1 MANVE
6 KFKMCQTGQMFGHY
20 DRSSK
25 NGKEHID
32 WSRTHLNYNLAPD
45 TQSKQI
51 DILHRRLSEVKV
63 QQRADV
69 NVFCTWIV
77 TKPKSLPEEKEPE
90 FFQETYKFLENRYGR
105 DNVISAHV
113 HKDEVSPHMHF
124 VFVPVVQDKRH
135 ERLKVSA
142 KECVNRLD
150 LQRFHGELQEH
161 LEAKLECQVEI
172 LNEATKEGNKAIV
185 ELKRESAKERLE
197 KATAEAHRMV
207 DRAEFTIKAMEDA
220 HKPVEADYKA
230 KQEWLER
237 FKQSAPQNGI
247 TEHNILGFKF
257 NTVSDEKMR
266 AIKIAQKEAE
276 ADKQTISVLQ
286 KELDEIKS
294 NLTYQQYRE
303 ATSQYH
309 VMKRELES
317 VKAEK
322 AELQQE
328 HQNEI
333 EWLQSSHKVEI
344 KKLQQQLD
352 KYIEKYGKLEPEI
365 PKLQYQTQPQQE
377 KSKKIIYKSK
387 SKSQSYDIT
396 D

>member
-51 DILHRRLSEVKV
+51 DILHQRLSEVKV

-69 NVFCTWIV
+69 NVFCTWVV
-77 TKPKSLPEEKEPE
+77 TKPKSLPEDKEEE
-90 FFQETYKFLENRYGR
+90 FFRQSYRFLEDRYGK

-161 LEAKLECQVEI
+161 LEAKLDCQVEI
-172 LNEATKEGNKAIV
+172 LNEATREGNKSIA
-185 ELKRESAKERLE
+185 ELKRESAIERLE
-197 KATAEAHRMV
+197 KVHTKAQEMLSSAENAIRATQDTFKPIEAEYR
-207 DRAEFTIKAMEDA
+207 
-220 HKPVEADYKA
+220 A
-230 KQEWLER
+230 KQEWLEG
-237 FKQSAPQNGI
+237 FKEKAPKNGI
-247 TEHNILGFKF
+247 TEHNILGFRF

-266 AIKIAQKEAE
+266 EITVSQKQAVANEKI
-276 ADKQTISVLQ
+276 ISALR
-286 KELDEIKS
+286 KELTEIKDT
-294 NLTYQQYRE
+294 LTYKQFMKAISDYHKMSKALAVEQQK
-303 ATSQYH
+303 T
-309 VMKRELES
+309 
-317 VKAEK
+317 
-322 AELQQE
+322 QQ
-328 HQNEI
+328 
-333 EWLQSSHKVEI
+333 
-344 KKLQQQLD
+344 LQQQL
-352 KYIEKYGKLEPEI
+352 EKYKDRYGEI
-365 PKLQYQTQPQQE
+365 EEPQQE
-377 KSKKIIYKSK
+377 KPKKTIYKSK
-387 SKSQSYDIT
+387 SKSKGYDIT

>member
-1 MANVE
+1 MANVK
-6 KFKMCQTGQMFGHY
+6 KFTMNQTGKMFGHY
-20 DRSSK
+20 DRTAE

-45 TQSKQI
+45 AESKQI
-51 DILHRRLSEVKV
+51 DILHKRLSEVKV
-63 QQRADV
+63 QKRADV
-69 NVFCTWIV
+69 NVFCTWVI
-77 TKPKSLPEEKEPE
+77 TMPKTLPEEKEPE
-90 FFQETYKFLENRYGR
+90 FFQETYRFLEDRYGKE
-105 DNVISAHV
+105 NVISAYV
-113 HKDEVSPHMHF
+113 HKDEATPHLHF
-124 VFVPVVQDKRH
+124 AFVPVVQDKKH

-161 LEAKLECQVEI
+161 LERKLECQVEI
-172 LNEATKEGNKAIV
+172 LNEATKDGNKSIT

-207 DRAEFTIKAMEDA
+207 DRAEFTIKAMEDT
-220 HKPVEADYKA
+220 HQPIEAEYRA
-230 KQEWLER
+230 KQEWLKR
-237 FKQSAPQNGI
+237 FKESAPKSGI

-266 AIKIAQKEAE
+266 EIEITQKEAL
-276 ADKQTISVLQ
+276 ADKLKISVLEM
-286 KELDEIKS
+286 ELEAIKS
-294 NLTYQQYRE
+294 SLTYQQYRE

-309 VMKRELES
+309 VMKRELEA

-352 KYIEKYGKLEPEI
+352 RYKDRFGELEPEK
-365 PKLQYQTQPQQE
+365 PKLQYQAQIQQE
-377 KSKKIIYKSK
+377 KSKKIIYKSQ
-387 SKSQSYDIT
+387 SKSQGYDIT